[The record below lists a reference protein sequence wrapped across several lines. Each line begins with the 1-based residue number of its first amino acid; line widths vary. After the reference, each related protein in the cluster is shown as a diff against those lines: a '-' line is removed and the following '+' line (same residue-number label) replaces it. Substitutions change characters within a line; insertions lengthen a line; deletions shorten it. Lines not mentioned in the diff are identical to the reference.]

1 MKKLLILL
9 FSLLLSFNSYGEWVS
24 LGDSQNKTHYLE
36 VDTIKENNSYLYSWD
51 MQDYFEPQGDTGML
65 SSKMYRQIDCGVH
78 RFKILSFISYNQ
90 SMGKGRASD
99 PYIPPDEWEYPSSE
113 TFPYVLIQAV
123 CWTHENM

>member
-1 MKKLLILL
+1 M
-9 FSLLLSFNSYGEWVS
+9 LSFNSYGEWVS
-24 LGDSQNKTHYLE
+24 LGDSQNRTNYLE

-78 RFKILSFISYNQ
+78 RLKILSFISYNQ
-90 SMGKGRASD
+90 SMGKGKAND
-99 PYIPPDEWEYPSSE
+99 PYIPPEEWTYPPPE
-113 TFPYVLIQAV
+113 TLEYVLIQAV